1 MQVREMKTILS
12 FGFISTTVDL
22 YIICLLFVCCSLNL
36 VWATASNMDMNPHSK
51 HTKSLLQNK
60 SAADPEKW
68 ALNSIFTDDT
78 T

>member
-1 MQVREMKTILS
+1 
-12 FGFISTTVDL
+12 
-22 YIICLLFVCCSLNL
+22 
-36 VWATASNMDMNPHSK
+36 MDMNPHSK

-68 ALNSIFTDDT
+68 ALNSIITDDT